1 MSQNKTK
8 IHPTT
13 EKNIYNK
20 INYDNT
26 KVIFDKISGI
36 SIPESL
42 LKYKPKE
49 QLYDISSENQQTR
62 ISAQSQLFPQL
73 VLQSTQL
80 QDPIPLS

>member
-49 QLYDISSENQQTR
+49 QLYDISSGNQQTQ